1 MSSPSQAIREIVYAR
16 SGGRCELC
24 GRSAYGGSVHH
35 RRARG
40 MGGTKSK
47 WVNLPANLLVVCG
60 SGTSG
65 CHGKI
70 ESYRE
75 MGYRAGW
82 LLRWGEEPEH
92 AAFVDSSGRWWRL
105 DNEGGKREVPRDD
118 RV

>member
-1 MSSPSQAIREIVYAR
+1 MSSLSPKIREIIYGRAQQ
-16 SGGRCELC
+16 RCELC
-24 GRSAYGGSVHH
+24 GRSAYAGSVHH

-40 MGGTKSK
+40 MGGTKTK
-47 WVNLPANLLVVCG
+47 WVNLPANLILVCG

-75 MGYRAGW
+75 MAYQAGW
-82 LLRWGEEPEH
+82 LLKWGEEPEH
-92 AAFVDSSGRWWRL
+92 RAFVDGAGRWWRL
-105 DNEGGKREVPRDD
+105 DNDGGKREVIRDD